1 MILLLALALYAN
13 TAVGVQLDQVPVPLK
28 SLMTEVVNLDLF
40 LLKDESVS
48 LNVLSWFH
56 FK

>member
-1 MILLLALALYAN
+1 MAFYVN

-28 SLMTEVVNLDLF
+28 SLMTEVANFDLF